1 MGSLRVFAYLCLAAA
16 AYGAERPQVL
26 VDLANRAHSV
36 PAEFA
41 ADALLRIAA
50 ASRTAEPA
58 WKRQLIED
66 AFRIAVGAQQ
76 PYARRA
82 WLKSHGGLA
91 EKAFAQGLDACTL
104 QCRAVEAMLALDP
117 KEAREMFEQI
127 PAPRVPRLSCEDALV
142 YDVSAFYVTLG
153 DVAQQAFSP
162 KEVALQEPLH
172 LLERYVPDL
181 TSPVQ
186 AAPIASMLT
195 GAAVPTAQLEGLIDA
210 FASALKQLSGDGR
223 DFSATIS
230 GQSDAAAIEALA
242 STGGRQRINSL
253 PVLDAWRS
261 YLVRHLGGSVC
272 GDLGGAGASGLS
284 VAMTA
289 AGSADTAYSGAL
301 GAVRYFNENMRTG
314 ALPAISDQE
323 VQPANL
329 DSQARVMGPCESVE
343 CRQLSTQFGSL
354 VLGPAGMAYTEEQ
367 KASAEWGGKLRE
379 YMESL
384 SGWKSA
390 DDPAEYFLW
399 KAHYY
404 SDLFHVLPN
413 GANRDIVLSAFLA
426 WLEQSDY
433 QRDHRVEWFYQVN
446 ALIISAFAD
455 PLAMKTTMRELRN
468 SGDPVIAFYAELE
481 RVLPRPFQH
490 TVSLL

>member
-1 MGSLRVFAYLCLAAA
+1 MGSLRIFTYLCLAAA
-16 AYGAERPQVL
+16 ASGAERPQVL
-26 VDLANRAHSV
+26 IDLANRAHSV

-50 ASRTAEPA
+50 SSPAANLA
-58 WKRQLIED
+58 WKRELIED

-82 WLKSHGGLA
+82 WLTSHGGLA

-117 KEAREMFEQI
+117 RKAREMFEQI
-127 PAPRVPRLSCEDALV
+127 PSPAIPRLSCEDALV
-142 YDVSAFYVTLG
+142 YDVSAFYATLG
-153 DVAQQAFSP
+153 DVAQQGFSP

-172 LLERYVPDL
+172 LLERYVPAL

-186 AAPIASMLT
+186 AGPIATMLT
-195 GAAVPTAQLEGLIDA
+195 GAPVPPAQLEGLIDA
-210 FASALKQLSGDGR
+210 FASSLKQLSGDGR
-223 DFSATIS
+223 AFSATIS

-242 STGGRQRINSL
+242 SAGGRHRINSL

-272 GDLGGAGASGLS
+272 GDVSGVGASGLS
-284 VAMTA
+284 VAINA
-289 AGSADTAYSGAL
+289 AGSTDAAYSGPV

-314 ALPAISDQE
+314 ALAAISDQE

-329 DSQARVMGPCESVE
+329 DSVARVIGPCESVE
-343 CRQLSTQFGSL
+343 CRQFNSQFGGL
-354 VLGPAGMAYTEEQ
+354 VLGASGMAYTEEE
-367 KASAEWGGKLRE
+367 KAGPEWAGKLKE
-379 YMESL
+379 FMEAVN
-384 SGWKSA
+384 GWKSA

-399 KAHYY
+399 KGHFY
-404 SDLFHVLPN
+404 SNLFHVLPN
-413 GANRDIVLSAFLA
+413 GANRDIVLSAFLS
-426 WLEQSDY
+426 WLEQNDY
-433 QRDHRVEWFYQVN
+433 QRDHRVEWFYSVN

-455 PLAMKTTMRELRN
+455 PLAMKTTMRELRS
-468 SGDPVIAFYAELE
+468 SGDPVISFYAELE
-481 RVLPRPFQH
+481 RVLPRPFEH

>member
-1 MGSLRVFAYLCLAAA
+1 MGSLRVLVHLCLAAA
-16 AYGAERPQVL
+16 AYGAERPQML

-50 ASRTAEPA
+50 SSHAGDPA
-58 WKRQLIED
+58 WSRQLIED
-66 AFRIAVGAQQ
+66 AFRIAAGAQQ

-127 PAPRVPRLSCEDALV
+127 PAPSVPRLSCEDALA
-142 YDVSAFYVTLG
+142 YDVSAFYATLG

-186 AAPIASMLT
+186 AGPIASMLT
-195 GAAVPTAQLEGLIDA
+195 GAPVPAAQLEGLIDA

-223 DFSATIS
+223 SFSATIS

-242 STGGRQRINSL
+242 STGGRQRINPL
-253 PVLDAWRS
+253 PLLDAWRS
-261 YLVRHLGGSVC
+261 YLVRHLGGTVC
-272 GDLGGAGASGLS
+272 GDINGTGSSGM
-284 VAMTA
+284 AF
-289 AGSADTAYSGAL
+289 GNPAYSGPL

-329 DSQARVMGPCESVE
+329 DSQAHVIGSCQSVE

-354 VLGPAGMAYTEEQ
+354 VLGPDGMAYAEEQ
-367 KASAEWGGKLRE
+367 KASAEWTGKLTGF
-379 YMESL
+379 MEAL
-384 SGWKSA
+384 NGWKSA

-399 KAHYY
+399 KSRFY

-413 GANRDIVLSAFLA
+413 GANRDIVLAAFLA
-426 WLEQSDY
+426 WLEQNDY
-433 QRDHRVEWFYQVN
+433 QRDHRVEWFYRVN
-446 ALIISAFAD
+446 ALIISAFGD

-481 RVLPRPFQH
+481 RLLPRPFEH

>member
-1 MGSLRVFAYLCLAAA
+1 M
-16 AYGAERPQVL
+16 
-26 VDLANRAHSV
+26 
-36 PAEFA
+36 
-41 ADALLRIAA
+41 
-50 ASRTAEPA
+50 
-58 WKRQLIED
+58 
-66 AFRIAVGAQQ
+66 
-76 PYARRA
+76 
-82 WLKSHGGLA
+82 
-91 EKAFAQGLDACTL
+91 
-104 QCRAVEAMLALDP
+104 
-117 KEAREMFEQI
+117 
-127 PAPRVPRLSCEDALV
+127 
-142 YDVSAFYVTLG
+142 
-153 DVAQQAFSP
+153 
-162 KEVALQEPLH
+162 QEPLH

-186 AAPIASMLT
+186 AGPIASMLT
-195 GAAVPTAQLEGLIDA
+195 GAAVPPAQLEGLMDA

-223 DFSATIS
+223 SFSATIS

-272 GDLGGAGASGLS
+272 GDLGGAGSSAYPS
-284 VAMTA
+284 VTPPL
-289 AGSADTAYSGAL
+289 ADPAYSGPL

-329 DSQARVMGPCESVE
+329 DSQARVIGPCESVE
-343 CRQLSTQFGSL
+343 CRQLSTQFGGL

-367 KASAEWGGKLRE
+367 KASPEWAGKLRE

-384 SGWKSA
+384 SGWKTA

-413 GANRDIVLSAFLA
+413 GANRDIVLSGVPRVARTERLSA
-426 WLEQSDY
+426 RPPRRMVLSSKCP
-433 QRDHRVEWFYQVN
+433 DHIRFRRSPGHEN
-446 ALIISAFAD
+446 HHARIA
-455 PLAMKTTMRELRN
+455 ELRGP
-468 SGDPVIAFYAELE
+468 GDCVLCRIGTSASAPVRAHRIPAI
-481 RVLPRPFQH
+481 
-490 TVSLL
+490 TN